1 MELPETNYARSGD
14 VNIAYQV
21 VGNGPLDLVYVP
33 GWVSNV
39 EFMWGYEPFA
49 HFLRRLSSFSRL
61 ILFDKRGTGLSDHVP
76 TDQLPTLEQRMDDVR
91 AVLDAVGSERAAL
104 FGHSEGG
111 NMCLLFAATYPERV
125 SALALLAIYAK
136 RLRSEDYPWA
146 PTPEQREAEA
156 RQLEEYGWGEIDLTS
171 YAPSR
176 SNDPEF
182 KRWLGAWLRNGA
194 SPRAAAALLRM
205 NSLIDVRDVL
215 PTVSVP
221 TLMLHRVGDRDVS
234 IEEGR
239 YIAERIPGARLVELP
254 GDEHPIAGGDLD
266 RLADEIEEFL
276 TGVRPAAEPDRV
288 LATVV
293 FTDIVGSTDRAVA
306 LGDRAW
312 RDLLDRHHA
321 IVRRELE
328 RHRGREVDTAGDGF
342 LATFDGPARAV
353 RCACAIREALRELG
367 LEVRAG
373 VHTGEV
379 QLQGEGVAGVAVHT
393 GARVSALA
401 GPGEVLVSRTVTD
414 LTAGSGLVFEPRG
427 EHELKGVPGTW
438 QLYAAVDQPTLLST

>member
-1 MELPETNYARSGD
+1 MEVPETRYARSGN

-21 VGNGPLDLVYVP
+21 VGDGPLDLLYVP

-39 EFMWGYEPFA
+39 EFIWSYAPFA

-61 ILFDKRGTGLSDHVP
+61 ILFDKRGTGLSDHVA
-76 TDQLPTLEQRMDDVR
+76 TDQLPSLEQRMDDVR

-111 NMCLLFAATYPERV
+111 NMCLLFAATYPQRV
-125 SALALLAIYAK
+125 SALAMLAIYAK
-136 RLRSEDYPWA
+136 RLWSDDYPWA
-146 PTPEQREAEA
+146 PKLQAREAEA
-156 RQLEEYGWGEIDLTS
+156 RQLEEQGWGDIDLTV
-171 YAPSR
+171 YAPNR
-176 SNDPEF
+176 AGDPEF
-182 KRWLGAWLRNGA
+182 QRWLGAFLRNGA

-205 NSLIDVRDVL
+205 NSLIDVRAVL
-215 PTVSVP
+215 PAISVP
-221 TLMLHRVGDRDVS
+221 TLMLHRVGDRDVN
-234 IEEGR
+234 IEEAR
-239 YIAERIPGARLVELP
+239 YIAERIPNARLVELP
-254 GDEHPIAGGDLD
+254 GDEHLIAAGDVDL
-266 RLADEIEEFL
+266 LVDEIEEFL
-276 TGVRPAAEPDRV
+276 TGVRPAPESDRV

-293 FTDIVGSTDRAVA
+293 FTDIVGSTDRAVS

-312 RDLLDRHHA
+312 RDLLERHHA

-328 RHRGREVDTAGDGF
+328 RYRGREVDTAGDGF

-353 RCACAIREALRELG
+353 RCACAIRDAVRELG

-379 QLQGEGVAGVAVHT
+379 QIRGDGVAGIAVHT

-401 GPGEVLVSRTVTD
+401 APGEVLVSRTVSD
-414 LTAGSGLVFEPRG
+414 LTAGSGLVFASRG

-438 QLYAAVDQPTLLST
+438 QVFAAA

>member
-1 MELPETNYARSGD
+1 M
-14 VNIAYQV
+14 NIAYQV
-21 VGNGPLDLVYVP
+21 VGEGPLDLVYVP
-33 GWVSNV
+33 GWVSNI
-39 EFMWGYEPFA
+39 EFMWSYEPFA
-49 HFLRRLSSFSRL
+49 HFLRRLAAFSRL
-61 ILFDKRGTGLSDHVP
+61 ILFDKRGTGLSDRVP
-76 TDQLPTLEQRMDDVR
+76 TDQLPGLEQRMDDVR

-111 NMCLLFAATYPERV
+111 NMCLLFAATHPQRV

-146 PTPEQREAEA
+146 PTREQREAEA
-156 RQLEEYGWGEIDLTS
+156 RRLEEQGWGEVDLTD

-176 SNDPEF
+176 ANDPDF
-182 KRWLGAWLRNGA
+182 QRWLRAWLRNGA
-194 SPRAAAALLRM
+194 SPGAAAALLRM
-205 NSLIDVRDVL
+205 NTLIDVRDVL
-215 PTVSVP
+215 PTISVP
-221 TLMLHRVGDRDVS
+221 TLVLHRVGDRDVD

-239 YIAERIPGARLVELP
+239 YIAERIPGARLEELP
-254 GDEHPIAGGDLD
+254 GDEHPIAGGDID
-266 RLADEIEEFL
+266 RLADELEEFL
-276 TGVRPAAEPDRV
+276 TGMRPTPEPDRV

-321 IVRRELE
+321 IVRLELE
-328 RHRGREVDTAGDGF
+328 RYRGREVDTAGDGF

-353 RCACAIREALRELG
+353 RCACAIRDAVRELG
-367 LEVRAG
+367 LEVRVG

-379 QLQGEGVAGVAVHT
+379 QIRDGDVAGIAVHT

-438 QLYAAVDQPTLLST
+438 QVFAAAT

>member
-1 MELPETNYARSGD
+1 VELPETRYARSGD

-21 VGNGPLDLVYVP
+21 VGEGRLDLVYVP

-39 EFMWGYEPFA
+39 EFMWSYEPFA
-49 HFLRRLSSFSRL
+49 YFLQRLSSFSRL

-111 NMCLLFAATYPERV
+111 NMCLLFAATYPQRV
-125 SALALLAIYAK
+125 TALALLAIYAK
-136 RLRSEDYPWA
+136 RLRSDDYPWA

-156 RQLEEYGWGEIDLTS
+156 RQLEERGWGEVDLGW

-176 SNDPEF
+176 ASDAEF
-182 KRWLGAWLRNGA
+182 TRWLGAWLRNGA

-215 PTVSVP
+215 PMISVP
-221 TLMLHRVGDRDVS
+221 TLMLHRVADRDVK
-234 IEEGR
+234 IEEAR
-239 YIAERIPGARLVELP
+239 YISERIPGARLVELP
-254 GDEHPIAGGDLD
+254 GDAHVIPAGDVE
-266 RLADEIEEFL
+266 RLVDELEEFL

-293 FTDIVGSTDRAVA
+293 FTDIVGSTERAVA

-312 RDLLDRHHA
+312 RDLLDSHHA
-321 IVRRELE
+321 IVRRELD
-328 RHRGREVDTAGDGF
+328 RYRGREVDTAGDGF

-353 RCACAIREALRELG
+353 RCACAIRDAVRKLG

-379 QLQGEGVAGVAVHT
+379 QIHGESVAGVAVHT

-401 GPGEVLVSRTVTD
+401 APGEVLVSRTVTD
-414 LTAGSGLVFEPRG
+414 LTAGSGLMFEPRG

-438 QLYAAVDQPTLLST
+438 QVFAAAAGAAA

>member
-1 MELPETNYARSGD
+1 MELPETRYAHSGD

-21 VGNGPLDLVYVP
+21 VGDGPLDLVYVP
-33 GWVSNV
+33 GWVSNI
-39 EFMWGYEPFA
+39 EFMWSYEPFA
-49 HFLRRLSSFSRL
+49 HFLRRLASFSRL
-61 ILFDKRGTGLSDHVP
+61 ILFDKRGTGLSDYVP

-125 SALALLAIYAK
+125 TALALLAIYAK
-136 RLRSEDYPWA
+136 RLRSDDYPWA
-146 PTPEQREAEA
+146 PTLEEREEEA
-156 RQLEEYGWGEIDLTS
+156 RLLEEQGWGAIDLTH

-176 SNDPEF
+176 LDQAEF
-182 KRWLGAWLRNGA
+182 VRWLGSWLRNGA

-205 NSLIDVRDVL
+205 NTLIDVRDVL
-215 PTVSVP
+215 PTIAVP
-221 TLMLHRVGDRDVS
+221 TLLLHRVGDLDVS
-234 IEEGR
+234 VEESR
-239 YIAERIPGARLVELP
+239 YIAARIPGARLVELP
-254 GDEHPIAGGDLD
+254 GDEHVIAAGEVD
-266 RLADEIEEFL
+266 AIVDELEEFL
-276 TGVRPAAEPDRV
+276 TGVRPAPESDRV

-328 RHRGREVDTAGDGF
+328 RYRGREVDTAGDGF

-353 RCACAIREALRELG
+353 RCACAIRDAVGELG

-379 QLQGEGVAGVAVHT
+379 QIRDGGVAGVAVHT

-401 GPGEVLVSRTVTD
+401 APGEVLVSRTVTD

-427 EHELKGVPGTW
+427 EHELKGVPGSW
-438 QLYAAVDQPTLLST
+438 QVFAAQGV